1 MSEEEKAKEL
11 AAILKHLREEHAE
24 DVERTQALLKEQ
36 NAFRK
41 KLRQAMQ
48 GGPKTIPEIATAAQ
62 LPTNEVLW
70 HVMAMKHYDLVREV
84 GRDGS
89 YYQYQLAEE
98 EEK

>member
-1 MSEEEKAKEL
+1 MSKEEKAKEL
-11 AAILKHLREEHAE
+11 TAMLKQLREEHVE

-48 GGPKTIPEIATAAQ
+48 GGPKTIPEIAAAAQ
-62 LPTNEVLW
+62 LPANEVLW